1 MHLQGA
7 VPSTAPT
14 NLVTSRKWT
23 QSGVEPPVLSQ
34 PRDAEHVKTQPST
47 LRVAPITAAIR
58 LLEPLQNLQNYTCVG
73 KKHCLPAWSME
84 PFFCSKRTPGCPAKP
99 ILTWGSGSHRFL
111 ETHTV
116 RFNAPWTK
124 RLGAAYGKEKHPKP
138 NKTPVIVKH
147 VLYIIKVHFRFYSLH
162 YNRAFQRSL

>member
-1 MHLQGA
+1 MNSIWCWAPRA
-7 VPSTAPT
+7 VPATWCRTCQNTAVDTKSCSNYSCNPT
-14 NLVTSRKWT
+14 PWT
-23 QSGVEPPVLSQ
+23 TPEL
-34 PRDAEHVKTQPST
+34 AELHLCWQET
-47 LRVAPITAAIR
+47 LPA
-58 LLEPLQNLQNYTCVG
+58 
-73 KKHCLPAWSME
+73 CLPAWSME

-99 ILTWGSGSHRFL
+99 ILSWGSGSHRFL